1 MSRISA
7 PTYHHQRQHS
17 LPFRPSQYQ
26 PPSSYLPRTSSSDHP
41 HHPHHHQQTLSFTS
55 TEPTLLAHDP
65 SNASSSGFI
74 SGTQSSSVLLQKP
87 QIDQTL
93 TTDDAH
99 FLRHQQLRSSSRTRE
114 PFVEP
119 SSYEE
124 QMLGSPFDLDLPPP
138 PLSSGDPD
146 GADDT
151 AAADIDRL
159 RRESLRWRHWQTW
172 TLRDRNAYLLPPTV
186 ATPQP
191 MLPRAVLEQTAAEST
206 VVVPLSS
213 SAPTYGSIL
222 GGQHYHSYR
231 EPRSSVAARG
241 NGNGNGSGSMSIEAM
256 EARCAQLRQE
266 FANFRQRQAALEAQ
280 RRETRSVLSQKAE
293 EAASRTG
300 GSRSGGSGLYEG
312 EGPGGYATIVGGSS
326 SSTSN
331 EFESAC

>member
-1 MSRISA
+1 M
-7 PTYHHQRQHS
+7 
-17 LPFRPSQYQ
+17 
-26 PPSSYLPRTSSSDHP
+26 
-41 HHPHHHQQTLSFTS
+41 
-55 TEPTLLAHDP
+55 
-65 SNASSSGFI
+65 
-74 SGTQSSSVLLQKP
+74 
-87 QIDQTL
+87 
-93 TTDDAH
+93 
-99 FLRHQQLRSSSRTRE
+99 
-114 PFVEP
+114 EP

-124 QMLGSPFDLDLPPP
+124 EMLGSPFDLDLPQPP
-138 PLSSGDPD
+138 PPSSSDPD

-191 MLPRAVLEQTAAEST
+191 LLPRAVLEQSGAPEVAA
-206 VVVPLSS
+206 VVPLSS

-300 GSRSGGSGLYEG
+300 AGGGRSGGGLFEG